1 MEKLDGMIIYIRL
14 NKPTIA
20 PIKAKSPKIASPKI
34 LTISKLVRKLIP
46 AAEVFQKE
54 SLISFLRMLGNIY
67 LF

>member
-34 LTISKLVRKLIP
+34 LTISRLVRKLIP

-54 SLISFLRMLGNIY
+54 SLISFLRMFGNIY